1 MNKPL
6 KIAIIGG
13 TGKVGRRIA
22 TKALENGYQ
31 VRMLVR
37 DPKKSI
43 IRDDRIEIVEGNV
56 LNLKDIQKTLKGCQV
71 VINTFGQSL
80 KGKQIYSSVT
90 ETIFEIMAKLQI
102 ERYIGVTGG
111 SLTID
116 GDKKKLINKVGT
128 RIFEIIFSN
137 MMKDKKQE
145 WHFLSKNNFIEKWTL
160 VRLPFIVDQEEIGH
174 LKEDLKDMPGTKIT
188 NGDIATFIISQINDL
203 KYVQKAPFISN

>member
-1 MNKPL
+1 MNKPF

-22 TKALENGYQ
+22 TKALESGYQ

-37 DPKKSI
+37 DTKKVV
-43 IRDDRIEIVEGNV
+43 IRDNGIKIVEGNV
-56 LNLKDIQKTLKGCQV
+56 LNPKDIQKTLEGCQV

-90 ETIFEIMAKLQI
+90 ETILEKMAELQI

-116 GDKKKLINKVGT
+116 GDKKTLINKVGT

-137 MMKDKKQE
+137 MMKDRSE
-145 WHFLSKNNFIEKWTL
+145 SGIF
-160 VRLPFIVDQEEIGH
+160 
-174 LKEDLKDMPGTKIT
+174 
-188 NGDIATFIISQINDL
+188 
-203 KYVQKAPFISN
+203 

>member
-43 IRDDRIEIVEGNV
+43 IRDNRIEIVEGNV

-90 ETIFEIMAKLQI
+90 ETIIEIMAKLQI

-116 GDKKKLINKVGT
+116 GDKKKLINKVGA

-160 VRLPFIVDQEEIGH
+160 VRLPFIVDQEGIGH

-188 NGDIATFIISQINDL
+188 NGDIATFIINQINDL